1 MKNSAKVI
9 AVSRNILGL
18 RPSVKCKTGNMKVRD
33 YCLVWG
39 CPGLV
44 ILTISLFV
52 SLKVGNDFGQD
63 NFAKFVT
70 FVISSGLLGTVY
82 YLFQSVLAEVSL
94 RLQNGQH
101 EGTILLTDQEAEAV
115 TEDSTDND
123 IIEQVQ
129 ECRAEVLPQT
139 ESAQEHLSEELQE
152 STIEISDSA
161 EPTKEIA
168 DTIETSSEQP
178 DLYAQRCKEYQREQE
193 QRRQNTIDAI
203 MGYVT
208 HTMSPYIYDNDELEK
223 LLDAIRKW
231 ADDWQHIPGPI
242 RLKSTL
248 TTLDLRHFVWNIAE
262 RLGSKK
268 DYSGRVRA
276 DFIKRMFPDEM
287 RDIEQDSI
295 RNFKFQPDTGNIV
308 IDEPDK
314 GDYHFHFE

>member
-1 MKNSAKVI
+1 MA
-9 AVSRNILGL
+9 
-18 RPSVKCKTGNMKVRD
+18 VRD

-70 FVISSGLLGTVY
+70 FVISSVLLGTVY
-82 YLFQSVLAEVSL
+82 YLFQSVLAEVPL

-231 ADDWQHIPGPI
+231 ADDWQHIPVPI

-276 DFIKRMFPDEM
+276 DFIKRMFPDVM

>member
-1 MKNSAKVI
+1 MN
-9 AVSRNILGL
+9 N
-18 RPSVKCKTGNMKVRD
+18 VKCKTENMAVRD

-63 NFAKFVT
+63 NFAKLIT
-70 FVISSGLLGTVY
+70 FVISSGLLGTIY
-82 YLFQSVLAEVSL
+82 YLFQSVLADVPIKF
-94 RLQNGQH
+94 QNRQR
-101 EGTILLTDQEAEAV
+101 EGSTFLTDQEAE
-115 TEDSTDND
+115 TEVSNSND

-129 ECRAEVLPQT
+129 ECLAEMPPQI
-139 ESAQEHLSEELQE
+139 ESAQEPLSEELE
-152 STIEISDSA
+152 EPTVEVSDSA
-161 EPTKEIA
+161 KPTKEVT
-168 DTIETSSEQP
+168 DTTETSSEQP

-203 MGYVT
+203 MKYVT

-223 LLDAIRKW
+223 LCDAIRKW
-231 ADDWQHIPGPI
+231 ADDWQHTPVPI

-268 DYSGRVRA
+268 DYTGRVRA
-276 DFIKRMFPDEM
+276 DFIKRMFPDVM
-287 RDIEQDSI
+287 RDIVQDSI
-295 RNFKFQPDTGNIV
+295 RNFKFQPDMGNIV

>member
-1 MKNSAKVI
+1 MN
-9 AVSRNILGL
+9 N
-18 RPSVKCKTGNMKVRD
+18 VKCKTENMAVRD

-70 FVISSGLLGTVY
+70 FVISSGLLGTIY
-82 YLFQSVLAEVSL
+82 YLFQSVLAEVPL

-101 EGTILLTDQEAEAV
+101 EGTILLTDQEAEV
-115 TEDSTDND
+115 ITEDSTDNMS
-123 IIEQVQ
+123 IEQVH
-129 ECRAEVLPQT
+129 ECLAEVLPQT

-152 STIEISDSA
+152 PTIEISDSA
-161 EPTKEIA
+161 EPTKEVS

-178 DLYAQRCKEYQREQE
+178 DLYTQRCKEYQREQE
-193 QRRQNTIDAI
+193 QRRHNTIDAI
-203 MGYVT
+203 MEYVT

-231 ADDWQHIPGPI
+231 ADDWQHKPVPI

-268 DYSGRVRA
+268 DYTGEVRA
-276 DFIKRMFPDEM
+276 IFIKRMFPDVM
-287 RDIEQDSI
+287 RDIELDSI

>member
-1 MKNSAKVI
+1 MN
-9 AVSRNILGL
+9 N
-18 RPSVKCKTGNMKVRD
+18 VKCKTENMAVRD

-82 YLFQSVLAEVSL
+82 YLFQSVLAEVPL

-101 EGTILLTDQEAEAV
+101 EGTILLTDQEAKAV

-129 ECRAEVLPQT
+129 ECLAEVLPQT
-139 ESAQEHLSEELQE
+139 ESAQEHLSEEME
-152 STIEISDSA
+152 EPSVENFDSA
-161 EPTKEIA
+161 EPTKEVA
-168 DTIETSSEQP
+168 DTIETSSKQP

-231 ADDWQHIPGPI
+231 ADDWQHIPVPI

-276 DFIKRMFPDEM
+276 DFIKRMFPDVM

-314 GDYHFHFE
+314 GDYYFHFE

>member
-1 MKNSAKVI
+1 MN
-9 AVSRNILGL
+9 N
-18 RPSVKCKTGNMKVRD
+18 VKCKTENMAVRV

-231 ADDWQHIPGPI
+231 ADDWQHIPVPI

-276 DFIKRMFPDEM
+276 DFIKRMFPDVM

-295 RNFKFQPDTGNIV
+295 RNFKFQPDTGSIV

>member
-1 MKNSAKVI
+1 MN
-9 AVSRNILGL
+9 N
-18 RPSVKCKTGNMKVRD
+18 VKCKTENMAVRD

-82 YLFQSVLAEVSL
+82 YLFQSVLAEVPL

-231 ADDWQHIPGPI
+231 ADDWQHIPVPI

-262 RLGSKK
+262 RLGCKK

-276 DFIKRMFPDEM
+276 DFIKRMFPDVM

>member
-1 MKNSAKVI
+1 MN
-9 AVSRNILGL
+9 N
-18 RPSVKCKTGNMKVRD
+18 VKCKTENMAVRV

-44 ILTISLFV
+44 ILIISLFV

-139 ESAQEHLSEELQE
+139 ESAQEHLSKELQE

-231 ADDWQHIPGPI
+231 ADDWQHIPVPI

-276 DFIKRMFPDEM
+276 DFIKRMFPDVM

-314 GDYHFHFE
+314 GDYHFHYE

>member
-1 MKNSAKVI
+1 M
-9 AVSRNILGL
+9 
-18 RPSVKCKTGNMKVRD
+18 
-33 YCLVWG
+33 WG

-231 ADDWQHIPGPI
+231 ADDWQHIPVPI

-276 DFIKRMFPDEM
+276 DFIKRMFPDVM

>member
-1 MKNSAKVI
+1 MN
-9 AVSRNILGL
+9 N
-18 RPSVKCKTGNMKVRD
+18 VKCKTENMAVRD

-70 FVISSGLLGTVY
+70 FVISSGLLGIVY
-82 YLFQSVLAEVSL
+82 YLFQSVLADVPL
-94 RLQNGQH
+94 RLQNEQR
-101 EGTILLTDQEAEAV
+101 EGTIPLTDQETEVV
-115 TEDSTDND
+115 TEDPTENMS
-123 IIEQVQ
+123 IEKVK
-129 ECRAEVLPQT
+129 ECLAEMPPQS
-139 ESAQEHLSEELQE
+139 EAAQESLFEELQE

-161 EPTKEIA
+161 ELTKEVS
-168 DTIETSSEQP
+168 DTTETSTEQP
-178 DLYAQRCKEYQREQE
+178 DLYTQRCKEYQREQE
-193 QRRQNTIDAI
+193 QRRQDTIGAI
-203 MGYVT
+203 MEYVT
-208 HTMSPYIYDNDELEK
+208 HTMSPYIYDNEELEK
-223 LLDAIRKW
+223 LCDAIRKW
-231 ADDWQHIPGPI
+231 ADDWQHTPVPI

-268 DYSGRVRA
+268 NYTGEVRA
-276 DFIKRMFPDEM
+276 IFIKRMFPDVM
-287 RDIEQDSI
+287 RDIELDSI
-295 RNFKFQPDTGNIV
+295 RNFKFQPDTGNIL

>member
-1 MKNSAKVI
+1 MN
-9 AVSRNILGL
+9 N
-18 RPSVKCKTGNMKVRD
+18 VKCKTENMAVRD

-82 YLFQSVLAEVSL
+82 YLFQSVLAEVPL

-193 QRRQNTIDAI
+193 QRRQNTINAI

-231 ADDWQHIPGPI
+231 ADDWQHIPVPI

-276 DFIKRMFPDEM
+276 DFIKRMFPDVM

>member
-1 MKNSAKVI
+1 MN
-9 AVSRNILGL
+9 N
-18 RPSVKCKTGNMKVRD
+18 VKCKTENMTVRD
-33 YCLVWG
+33 YCLLWG

-44 ILTISLFV
+44 ILTISLLV

-70 FVISSGLLGTVY
+70 FVISSGLLGTIY
-82 YLFQSVLAEVSL
+82 YLFQSVLADVPL
-94 RLQNGQH
+94 KMQNRQRQVPM
-101 EGTILLTDQEAEAV
+101 LLTDQETEAV
-115 TEDSTDND
+115 TEDSTDNMSF
-123 IIEQVQ
+123 EQVH
-129 ECRAEVLPQT
+129 ECLAEVLPQT

-152 STIEISDSA
+152 PTIEISDSA
-161 EPTKEIA
+161 EPTKEVS
-168 DTIETSSEQP
+168 DTIETSSEQT
-178 DLYAQRCKEYQREQE
+178 DLYTQRCKEYQREQE
-193 QRRQNTIDAI
+193 QRRHNTIDAI
-203 MGYVT
+203 MEYVT
-208 HTMSPYIYDNDELEK
+208 HIMSPYIYDNDELEK

-231 ADDWQHIPGPI
+231 ADDWQHKPVPI

-268 DYSGRVRA
+268 DYTGRVRA
-276 DFIKRMFPDEM
+276 DFIKRMFPDVM

-295 RNFKFQPDTGNIV
+295 RNFKFQPDTGSIV

>member
-1 MKNSAKVI
+1 MN
-9 AVSRNILGL
+9 N
-18 RPSVKCKTGNMKVRD
+18 VKCKTENMAVRV

-231 ADDWQHIPGPI
+231 ADDWQHIPVPI

-295 RNFKFQPDTGNIV
+295 RNFKFLPDTGNIV

>member
-1 MKNSAKVI
+1 MN
-9 AVSRNILGL
+9 N
-18 RPSVKCKTGNMKVRD
+18 VKCKTENMAVRV

-152 STIEISDSA
+152 STMEISDSA

-231 ADDWQHIPGPI
+231 ADDWQHIPVPI

-276 DFIKRMFPDEM
+276 DFIKRMFPDVM

>member
-1 MKNSAKVI
+1 MNNVI
-9 AVSRNILGL
+9 
-18 RPSVKCKTGNMKVRD
+18 
-33 YCLVWG
+33 VWG

-231 ADDWQHIPGPI
+231 ADDWQHIPVPF

-276 DFIKRMFPDEM
+276 DFIKRMFPDVM

>member
-1 MKNSAKVI
+1 MN
-9 AVSRNILGL
+9 
-18 RPSVKCKTGNMKVRD
+18 SVKCKTGNMAVRD

-63 NFAKFVT
+63 NFAKLIT

-94 RLQNGQH
+94 RLQDRQCSAA
-101 EGTILLTDQEAEAV
+101 ILPTNQEAEVV
-115 TEDSTDND
+115 TEDSTDNMS
-123 IIEQVQ
+123 IEQVH
-129 ECRAEVLPQT
+129 ECLAEVLPQT
-139 ESAQEHLSEELQE
+139 ESAQEYLSEEL
-152 STIEISDSA
+152 IEPTVEVSVSA
-161 EPTKEIA
+161 EPTREA
-168 DTIETSSEQP
+168 TDTIETSSEQP

-193 QRRQNTIDAI
+193 QRRQNTINAI
-203 MGYVT
+203 MEYVT

-223 LLDAIRKW
+223 LCDAIRKW
-231 ADDWQHIPGPI
+231 ADDWQHIPVPI

-268 DYSGRVRA
+268 DYTGRVRA
-276 DFIKRMFPDEM
+276 NFIKRM
-287 RDIEQDSI
+287 SAK
-295 RNFKFQPDTGNIV
+295 FKNIFSFSLIFKQKMHESKIKIV
-308 IDEPDK
+308 LLQSNK
-314 GDYHFHFE
+314 NCSA

>member
-1 MKNSAKVI
+1 MN
-9 AVSRNILGL
+9 N
-18 RPSVKCKTGNMKVRD
+18 VKCKTENMAVRV

-123 IIEQVQ
+123 IIEQFQ

-231 ADDWQHIPGPI
+231 ADDWQHIPVPI

-314 GDYHFHFE
+314 GDYHFHYE

>member
-1 MKNSAKVI
+1 MNNVI
-9 AVSRNILGL
+9 
-18 RPSVKCKTGNMKVRD
+18 
-33 YCLVWG
+33 VWG

-115 TEDSTDND
+115 TEDSTDNG

-231 ADDWQHIPGPI
+231 ADDWQHIPVPI

-276 DFIKRMFPDEM
+276 DFIKRMFPDVM

>member
-1 MKNSAKVI
+1 MN
-9 AVSRNILGL
+9 N
-18 RPSVKCKTGNMKVRD
+18 VKCKTENMAVRD

-82 YLFQSVLAEVSL
+82 YLFQSVLAEVPL

-115 TEDSTDND
+115 TEESTDND

-231 ADDWQHIPGPI
+231 ADDWQHIPVPI

-276 DFIKRMFPDEM
+276 DFIKRMFPDVM

>member
-1 MKNSAKVI
+1 MN
-9 AVSRNILGL
+9 N
-18 RPSVKCKTGNMKVRD
+18 VKCKTENMAVRD

-70 FVISSGLLGTVY
+70 FVIFSGLLGTVY
-82 YLFQSVLAEVSL
+82 YLFQSVLAEVPL

-231 ADDWQHIPGPI
+231 ADDWQHIPVPI

-276 DFIKRMFPDEM
+276 DFIKRMFPDVM

>member
-1 MKNSAKVI
+1 MN
-9 AVSRNILGL
+9 
-18 RPSVKCKTGNMKVRD
+18 SVKCKTENMTVRD

-63 NFAKFVT
+63 NFAKLIT

-82 YLFQSVLAEVSL
+82 YLFQSVLAEVPL

-101 EGTILLTDQEAEAV
+101 EGTILLTDQEAEVV
-115 TEDSTDND
+115 TEDSTDNMS
-123 IIEQVQ
+123 IEQVK
-129 ECRAEVLPQT
+129 ECLT
-139 ESAQEHLSEELQE
+139 EMPHQSETAQGLLLEELQE
-152 STIEISDSA
+152 STIEISDSV
-161 EPTKEIA
+161 EPTKEISNMV
-168 DTIETSSEQP
+168 ESSTEQP

-193 QRRQNTIDAI
+193 QRRQNTIGAI
-203 MGYVT
+203 MEYVT

-223 LLDAIRKW
+223 LRDAIRKW
-231 ADDWQHIPGPI
+231 ADDWQHTPVPI

-268 DYSGRVRA
+268 NYTGEVRA
-276 DFIKRMFPDEM
+276 IFIKRMFPDVM
-287 RDIEQDSI
+287 RDIELDSI
-295 RNFKFQPDTGNIV
+295 RNFKFQPDTGSIV

-314 GDYHFHFE
+314 GDYNFHFE